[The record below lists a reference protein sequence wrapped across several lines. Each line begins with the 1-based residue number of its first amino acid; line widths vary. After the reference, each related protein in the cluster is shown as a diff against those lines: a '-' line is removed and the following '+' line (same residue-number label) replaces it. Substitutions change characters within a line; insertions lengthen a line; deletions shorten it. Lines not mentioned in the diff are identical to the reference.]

1 MARRD
6 YVFVLDVLRTSR
18 TNTSLKRGKPPRE
31 NKKQSFDMAVPHLC
45 VKYGSRQ
52 TGSSAKDH
60 FNYICRLEA
69 KAKDDLVF
77 VSHQN
82 YPKWASNPADFHQA
96 ADLYERANARL
107 YREIVVALP
116 RELSRD
122 RQLGLVTKWAES
134 EIGKS
139 HPFTIAVHSPL
150 ALDGKPNTHAHIMFS
165 DRTLDGVDRDPKL
178 FFKRAN
184 SQNPELGGAA
194 KSKDWNRKQKV
205 VEIRQCWEKVHNLA
219 LERAG
224 VGEAA
229 ISMKSL
235 KDQGID
241 RLPEPKLGVVQTS
254 MLRQGK
260 DNENTLLVKA
270 LRSVRNIES
279 SLGGV
284 QKEITSTIKDLAR
297 EVVLKQQS
305 FELVS
310 AKEVKR
316 SVTEQK
322 MTIYTELRQVEQARF
337 SLGLIKHPS
346 GKEFYPPTN
355 TNSLIEWQGKTE
367 KEYQKL
373 VEELA
378 AAKRYE
384 KELAVLGEQ
393 QVKVVSGKSIA
404 DVDSL
409 CDRSGFLQK
418 VSKARTRILAKDK
431 SSYHLGLHLEPPQPP
446 QPP

>member
-1 MARRD
+1 
-6 YVFVLDVLRTSR
+6 
-18 TNTSLKRGKPPRE
+18 
-31 NKKQSFDMAVPHLC
+31 MAVPHLC

-52 TGSSAKDH
+52 TGGSAKDH
-60 FNYICRLEA
+60 FKYICRLQA
-69 KAKDDLVF
+69 NAKDDLVF

-82 YPKWASNPADFHQA
+82 YPEWGKNPTAFHKA
-96 ADLYERANARL
+96 ADLYERSNARL

-116 RELSRD
+116 RELSGD
-122 RQLGLVTKWAES
+122 RQLELVTKWAES

-139 HPFTIAVHSPL
+139 HPYTIAVHSPL
-150 ALDGKPNTHAHIMFS
+150 ALDGKPNAHAHIMFS
-165 DRTLDGVDRDPKL
+165 DRTLDGVEREPKQ

-184 SQNPELGGAA
+184 SKNPELGGAA
-194 KSKDWNRKQKV
+194 KNKDWKRKQKV
-205 VEIRQCWEKVHNLA
+205 TEIRQSWEKAHNLA

-224 VGEAA
+224 VGKEAA

-241 RLPEPKLGVVQTS
+241 RLPEPKLGVIQTS
-254 MLRQGK
+254 MLKQGK

-270 LRSVRNIES
+270 LREVRNIEA

-297 EVVLKQQS
+297 EVVLRQQS
-305 FELVS
+305 FKLVS

-322 MTIYTELRQVEQARF
+322 MNIYAELRQVEQARF
-337 SLGLIKHPS
+337 SLGLVRHPS
-346 GKEFYPPTN
+346 GEEFYPPTN
-355 TNSLIEWQGKTE
+355 ANSLVERRGE
-367 KEYQKL
+367 AEREYQKL

-384 KELAVLGEQ
+384 KELAVLGQE
-393 QVKVVSGKSIA
+393 QVKTVSGKSIA

-409 CDRSGFLQK
+409 CDRPGFLQK
-418 VSKARTRILAKDK
+418 VNKARTRILAKDK
-431 SSYHLGLHLEPPQPP
+431 STYHLGLHLEPPQPP
-446 QPP
+446 

>member
-1 MARRD
+1 
-6 YVFVLDVLRTSR
+6 
-18 TNTSLKRGKPPRE
+18 
-31 NKKQSFDMAVPHLC
+31 MAVPHLC

-69 KAKDDLVF
+69 KAKDDLIF

-82 YPKWASNPADFHQA
+82 YPTWASNPVDFHQA

-116 RELSRD
+116 RELSCD
-122 RQLGLVTKWAES
+122 RQLELVTKWAES

-205 VEIRQCWEKVHNLA
+205 VEVRQCWEKTHNLA

-224 VGEAA
+224 VGKEAA
-229 ISMKSL
+229 ISMRSL

-241 RLPEPKLGVVQTS
+241 RLPEPKLGMRQTA
-254 MLRQGK
+254 MLRQGR
-260 DNENTLLVKA
+260 DNENTQLVKT
-270 LRSVRNIES
+270 LREVRHIEAA
-279 SLGGV
+279 LGGV
-284 QKEITSTIKDLAR
+284 QKEIDREIRHLAQAVVRNSPLVIPANEIKS
-297 EVVLKQQS
+297 Q
-305 FELVS
+305 
-310 AKEVKR
+310 VKN
-316 SVTEQK
+316 EK
-322 MTIYTELRQVEQARF
+322 
-337 SLGLIKHPS
+337 LGLYKQLR
-346 GKEFYPPTN
+346 E
-355 TNSLIEWQGKTE
+355 IEARRYKLGLVHTARGRV
-367 KEYQKL
+367 YQKSADPMIL
-373 VEELA
+373 GKRAEVDKQFSVLTERLAKTKKFEKNLGLLGTMPIAVMKNKSIVEE
-378 AAKRYE
+378 E
-384 KELAVLGEQ
+384 
-393 QVKVVSGKSIA
+393 
-404 DVDSL
+404 SL
-409 CDRSGFLQK
+409 SDRPGFLQK
-418 VSKARTRILAKDK
+418 IREAKQQQREF
-431 SSYHLGLHLEPPQPP
+431 GLSNQVQLQREPPSSMPNN
-446 QPP
+446 